1 MKFTFYF
8 RFISTQYLSHPEKYG
23 CATESV
29 LAMQSFFVQFR
40 IVQHFSQQLNVV
52 EDNLIEL
59 SDFFEEEG
67 IRQPTDLIEHMRAEV
82 RQLRVHLDFISSLR
96 LLQACRQLQQHLQR
110 HGRLPLFDLNFG

>member
-1 MKFTFYF
+1 MSMKFTFYF
-8 RFISTQYLSHPEKYG
+8 RFFSTQYLSHPEKYG

-29 LAMQSFFVQFR
+29 LAILFRAVPDRSTFFTA
-40 IVQHFSQQLNVV
+40 QLTVV

-82 RQLRVHLDFISSLR
+82 RQLRSASGFHLFLEAVASLSTVAAA
-96 LLQACRQLQQHLQR
+96 LATSW
-110 HGRLPLFDLNFG
+110 PIASF